1 MESLKTLI
9 SNVLD
14 NNESLCL
21 DSAEDK
27 NTLLDSIMEALNI
40 DDKTIVSMLIAEG
53 ADVQVDND
61 GQFIVYT
68 GVYEAKECY
77 YCGDNCPNEPD
88 DSEYMCDGFAGDI
101 DGLYTEEAQLS
112 VITFIILSYG
122 LYVAVELVRRVQL
135 LCETEHT

>member
-1 MESLKTLI
+1 MKSLKTLI

-21 DSAEDK
+21 DSSEDK
-27 NTLLDSIMEALNI
+27 NTLLDSIMDALDL
-40 DDKTIVSMLIAEG
+40 DDTTVVSMLIAEG

-61 GQFIVYT
+61 GQYIVYT
-68 GVYEAKECY
+68 GVYEVKECY

-101 DGLYTEEAQLS
+101 DGLYTEED
-112 VITFIILSYG
+112 
-122 LYVAVELVRRVQL
+122 
-135 LCETEHT
+135 